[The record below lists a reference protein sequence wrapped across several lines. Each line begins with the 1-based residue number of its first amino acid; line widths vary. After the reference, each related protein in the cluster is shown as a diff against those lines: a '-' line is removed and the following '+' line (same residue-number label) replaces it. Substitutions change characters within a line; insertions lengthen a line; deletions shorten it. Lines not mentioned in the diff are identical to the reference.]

1 MSSGIV
7 QLVCIGAQDE
17 HIVGDPEISFFNS
30 TFKRHSNFSQSIEKQ
45 TIHGAV
51 KNNSLSTI
59 RIERSGDLLGYTY
72 FVIDNG
78 SRAVDSNSWED
89 LIESVQLV
97 IGGQII
103 DEQDSSFCENIAVD
117 MLAQNVS
124 RSSNGPHPG
133 GSTSNSFF
141 FPLRFFFCE
150 GAQSAIPLLAL
161 QYHDVELRIRWGSTA
176 ASYNWECYSNYYY
189 LDNEERGN
197 MASRSRDMLIYQV
210 QKNIG
215 SAEHI
220 QSLNFNHPVK
230 FIASS
235 NNTGSSPLA
244 SETNRIKLSIN
255 GVDLTAYRWSKP
267 HFMDVSQYYHTNFVT
282 SPDIFMHPFCLTTS
296 LHQPTGSLNFSRIE
310 NAKIHSETE
319 ILNDTIY
326 AVNYNILR
334 IENGMAGLIYAN

>member
-78 SRAVDSNSWED
+78 SRAIDSNSWED

-103 DEQDSSFCENIAVD
+103 DEQDSSFCENVAVD

-124 RSSNGPHPG
+124 KSSNGPHPG

-215 SAEHI
+215 SAEHT

-244 SETNRIKLSIN
+244 SESNRIKLSIN
-255 GVDLTAYRWSKP
+255 GVDLTAYRWSRP

>member
-30 TFKRHSNFSQSIEKQ
+30 SYKRHSNFSQSIEKQ

-78 SRAVDSNSWED
+78 SEAKDTNNWGS

-103 DEQDSSFCENIAVD
+103 DEQDSTFCENIAVD
-117 MLAQNVS
+117 MLAPNVS
-124 RSSNGPHPG
+124 KSSNGPHPG
-133 GSTSNSFF
+133 GNTSSSFF
-141 FPLRFFFCE
+141 FPLR
-150 GAQSAIPLLAL
+150 
-161 QYHDVELRIRWGSTA
+161 YHDIELRIRWGSGA

-197 MASRSRDMLIYQV
+197 MASRSHDMLIYQV

-220 QSLNFNHPVK
+220 QNLNFNHPVK

-235 NNTGSSPLA
+235 NNSGSSPLA

-255 GVDLTAYRWSKP
+255 GVDLTTYRWSRP
-267 HFMDVSQYYHTNFVT
+267 HFIDVSHYYHTNYVT
-282 SPDIFMHPFCLTTS
+282 SPDIFMHSFCLTTS
-296 LHQPTGSLNFSRIE
+296 LHQPTGSLNLSRIE

-334 IENGMAGLIYAN
+334 IENGMAGLVYAN